1 MGMGGSVVL
10 RPGEF
15 AFEAEFRD
23 EPIRANR
30 ALRDVRSLIAALK
43 LVLGDNTTEAADRRQ
58 LQPVGI
64 RVRLDAE
71 RVHARLESG
80 HVRSVLVGCAER

>member
-1 MGMGGSVVL
+1 M
-10 RPGEF
+10 
-15 AFEAEFRD
+15 
-23 EPIRANR
+23 
-30 ALRDVRSLIAALK
+30 IAAPK
-43 LVLGDNTTEAADRRQ
+43 LALGDNTTEAADRRQ

-80 HVRSVLVGCAER
+80 HVCLSLSGCAER